1 MTGSVVVSSQ
11 DQGGMIFGK
20 MLPGGS
26 VVQWVGVGGQWVA
39 RLPFDD

>member
-26 VVQWVGVGGQWVA
+26 VVQWVGVGGQWA
-39 RLPFDD
+39 QFPIQT